1 MGPVCVLF
9 QAPAMRRMLDRYAVN
24 DQLALAVDTKMK
36 VANHGMGVATLS
48 LLVKDKLRPT
58 TLIRH
63 GDGCRV
69 QGRAYTSHAVPIMQ
83 AVFHDET
90 EANYERLFRAFD
102 KHWMESGSNRPPLTD
117 VALQVHKDFHKAIET
132 ARRSCWPASRAC
144 DDFFHFSQKKHTTLA
159 SKCKTLEQKKGKW
172 VKTYLKWTADALA
185 LLRLVPTL
193 SIFSHLWKSL
203 LFTLRESG
211 EGIVADWLRSYE
223 RPLPPALCRA
233 PADADQ
239 LIFASFWCGRD
250 GCFPGTGGGSQ
261 PAEAVHAAWQTQLQ
275 KLGGKGDVSHVLG
288 VMQRLYTESWASW
301 YEWHADSPL
310 HLRTTEIDPNLIC
323 GEALKRAGR
332 TPAARFAELSPDTTF
347 YVRTCS
353 STHEHW
359 VVLVHSEAQLPLPSK
374 MAAQLADI
382 MVATG
387 SRLTTLLKQ
396 ANVLAGEGK
405 LQLEAAGRMFEDLC
419 CVMGSSLQCSCSVY
433 AYHGQ
438 CEHSIFVASLD
449 LTHKPATVDL
459 KTLPQKRKGGRP
471 KAAAEPP
478 RKRRALAKAKAKA
491 VAKNSARAKTTT

>member
-1 MGPVCVLF
+1 M
-9 QAPAMRRMLDRYAVN
+9 
-24 DQLALAVDTKMK
+24 
-36 VANHGMGVATLS
+36 
-48 LLVKDKLRPT
+48 
-58 TLIRH
+58 
-63 GDGCRV
+63 
-69 QGRAYTSHAVPIMQ
+69 
-83 AVFHDET
+83 
-90 EANYERLFRAFD
+90 
-102 KHWMESGSNRPPLTD
+102 
-117 VALQVHKDFHKAIET
+117 
-132 ARRSCWPASRAC
+132 
-144 DDFFHFSQKKHTTLA
+144 
-159 SKCKTLEQKKGKW
+159 
-172 VKTYLKWTADALA
+172 KTYLKWTADALA

-233 PADADQ
+233 PADQ
-239 LIFASFWCGRD
+239 LIFASFWRGRD

-323 GEALKRAGR
+323 GEALKR
-332 TPAARFAELSPDTTF
+332 TPAALFAELSPDTTF

-396 ANVLAGEGK
+396 ANVLDGEGK

-491 VAKNSARAKTTT
+491 VTKTTTGKPRRRGRALLFCCYPSIVKFDCLIRPGNDLRWWPKQRKPEALTKKRPQACLCFAASLARAFTHVVCVSWRCFLSSLRTLFCC